1 MIVAGRVSQ
10 KMAPVLRQIYDQMAE
25 PKWVLA
31 MGVCASSG
39 GMFNNY
45 AIVQGVD
52 HVVPVDIYLPGCP
65 PRPEM
70 LLNAILKLHEKIQ
83 RDAAGGQP
91 RPGRAEAE
99 EAALAAPPTIDCKGL
114 LR

>member
-1 MIVAGRVSQ
+1 
-10 KMAPVLRQIYDQMAE
+10 MAPVLRQIYDQMPN

-52 HVVPVDIYLPGCP
+52 HVVPVDMYLPGCP

-70 LLNAILKLHEKIQ
+70 LIDAMFKLRDKVAHTPIGTHAAI
-83 RDAAGGQP
+83 AAQ
-91 RPGRAEAE
+91 EAE
-99 EAALAAPPTIDCKGL
+99 QAQLEAVPTRELKGL